1 MRLFALLF
9 YHTLGLGWSNSWSE
23 CRLKRLKGERER
35 ERDIFAGK
43 FEMSVVYKD
52 LLIRERYRSF
62 DLRIKTVLEVGKYII
77 YN

>member
-1 MRLFALLF
+1 MSLEEIE
-9 YHTLGLGWSNSWSE
+9 GG
-23 CRLKRLKGERER
+23 ER

-52 LLIRERYRSF
+52 LLIRERFRSF
-62 DLRIKTVLEVGKYII
+62 DLRIKTALEVGKYII